1 MAWTLEKFVF
11 PMDQVSEYEH
21 ITEKRQLE
29 NLEKF
34 SF

>member
-11 PMDQVSEYEH
+11 PIDKVSEYEQVS
-21 ITEKRQLE
+21 EKRQLE